1 MCFTDRL
8 WEDGWKDRYYSSK
21 FEVDGS
27 DQEFRQTVVN
37 LLCLLVLALNIC
49 LKYYTLLC
57 FLSQQLSVLN
67 KVTYNMTVDFLQANH
82 YVRGLC
88 WVLRYYYQVK
98 YFSSSDTYMYM
109 YHSQII
115 SPSMASF
122 HDTSDLYT
130 VMVCVCRAAPPG
142 SGTSLTTTLRSPQ
155 TLSTQGSY
163 PTLLRSKPSL

>member
-21 FEVDGS
+21 FGVDGS

-57 FLSQQLSVLN
+57 FLLQQLSVLN

-98 YFSSSDTYMYM
+98 YFSSSDTYMY
-109 YHSQII
+109 HSQII
-115 SPSMASF
+115 ILAWPVSMTHQTCALLWFVFVGLRLLEVVLPLPLRSVRLRLCQ
-122 HDTSDLYT
+122 H
-130 VMVCVCRAAPPG
+130 RAAIQ
-142 SGTSLTTTLRSPQ
+142 LF
-155 TLSTQGSY
+155 
-163 PTLLRSKPSL
+163 

>member
-21 FEVDGS
+21 FGVDGS

-57 FLSQQLSVLN
+57 FLLQQLSVLN

-98 YFSSSDTYMYM
+98 YFSSSDTYMY
-109 YHSQII
+109 ICI
-115 SPSMASF
+115 TPKLLVLAWPVSMT
-122 HDTSDLYT
+122 HQT
-130 VMVCVCRAAPPG
+130 C
-142 SGTSLTTTLRSPQ
+142 
-155 TLSTQGSY
+155 TLSWFVFVGLR
-163 PTLLRSKPSL
+163 LLEVVLPLPLCSVRLRLCQHWAAIQLF